1 MSFYEFCAGA
11 TPSSR
16 GRSEDRIR
24 YAANVYTFIN
34 CLTPFWSC
42 SDEAMTK
49 RTKMARLRAQGLT
62 LQEIGERL
70 GVSRQR
76 VHALL
81 KEEAVP
87 RPGITCRRC
96 GSEIAPWP
104 GASRN
109 LGPVYCVACLPA
121 NASFGLRLRAYRVA
135 AKLTQAELAS
145 RIGVPPG
152 MICYWERDQRRPMR
166 RNLAALAAI
175 LGAELK
181 RGSGWG
187 ERGG

>member
-1 MSFYEFCAGA
+1 VSGSY
-11 TPSSR
+11 S
-16 GRSEDRIR
+16 I
-24 YAANVYTFIN
+24 
-34 CLTPFWSC
+34 C
-42 SDEAMTK
+42 SDQAMTK
-49 RTKMARLRAQGLT
+49 RRKIARLRAQGLT

-76 VHALL
+76 IHALL
-81 KEEAVP
+81 KEEDVP
-87 RPGITCRRC
+87 RPGIICRRC
-96 GSEIAPWP
+96 RNEIAPWP

-109 LGPVYCVACLPA
+109 LGPVYCVDCLPA

-175 LGAELK
+175 LGAKLK
-181 RGSGWG
+181 RSPG
-187 ERGG
+187 